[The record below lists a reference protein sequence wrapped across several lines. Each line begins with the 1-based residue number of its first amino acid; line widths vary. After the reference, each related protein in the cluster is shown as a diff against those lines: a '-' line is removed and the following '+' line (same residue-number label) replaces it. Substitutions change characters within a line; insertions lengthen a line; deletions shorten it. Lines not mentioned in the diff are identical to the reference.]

1 MDKLFAFY
9 DNYTIWQLSKNNLRE
24 LAKFVVQ
31 ENYKHHV
38 KDCSSHFIDAD
49 VEAVYQEEFRYYNH
63 SHTFVARNI
72 ENEIIGAIRLMYWDR
87 KEKLPIQS
95 IFGINCLNDIS
106 LKDSSSAIW
115 HIGRYAVNT
124 NIGRYGLMLFKL
136 LLLYA
141 IYPICD
147 RKNGIVFAECD
158 SKLFRT
164 LRLMGIQMH
173 QLGEGINYLGSET
186 FPIYSDYDDLSMF
199 FVLINL

>member
-9 DNYTIWQLSKNNLRE
+9 DNYTIWQLSRNNLRE

-38 KDCSSHFIDAD
+38 KDCSSHFIEAD
-49 VEAVYQEEFRYYNH
+49 VEAVYQEELRYYNH
-63 SHTFVARNI
+63 SHTF
-72 ENEIIGAIRLMYWDR
+72 
-87 KEKLPIQS
+87 
-95 IFGINCLNDIS
+95 
-106 LKDSSSAIW
+106 
-115 HIGRYAVNT
+115 
-124 NIGRYGLMLFKL
+124 IGRYGLMLFKL

-158 SKLFRT
+158 SKLFWT

-186 FPIYSDYDDLSMF
+186 FPIYSNYDDLSIF
-199 FVLINL
+199 FSC